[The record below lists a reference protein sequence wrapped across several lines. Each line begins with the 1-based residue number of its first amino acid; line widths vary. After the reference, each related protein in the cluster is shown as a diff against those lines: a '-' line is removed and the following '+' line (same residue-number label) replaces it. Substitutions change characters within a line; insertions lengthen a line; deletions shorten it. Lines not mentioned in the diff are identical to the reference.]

1 MTCFIFALSHLV
13 LLVFVARTLQVDI
26 ILNSFQGHG
35 RGPHVYDVAVC
46 PRIPAGVCCLAPQ
59 STFDAQ
65 RVRHGFG
72 ASRVT
77 FRHLLPGDIGAV
89 FKAGNSAEFQAA
101 VMAGGSSISE
111 YRLRAGCSS
120 ILIHGV
126 FGPGV
131 SSYSGSFIGGAS
143 YISLGQ
149 AHIPPDLK
157 TMSWLDF
164 QGVFGLVWGG
174 GQWFASESAQKRF
187 GRSKPK
193 ERRVIRSALR
203 GTAYIK
209 PPARWVYPAYI
220 VANGINYTHGDAVD
234 LLYKAANGEVL
245 NLTMPDP
252 VRDLG

>member
-1 MTCFIFALSHLV
+1 MMCFVFALSHLV
-13 LLVFVARTLQVDI
+13 LLVFVARTVQVDI
-26 ILNSFQGHG
+26 ILNSFQGYG
-35 RGPHVYDVAVC
+35 RGPHIYDVAVC
-46 PRIPAGVCCLAPQ
+46 PRQPAGVCCLAPQ
-59 STFDAQ
+59 STFDSQ
-65 RVRHGFG
+65 RVLHGFG

-101 VMAGGSSISE
+101 VMAGGSPTSE

-120 ILIHGV
+120 ILINGV

-131 SSYSGSFIGGAS
+131 RSYSGSFIGGAS

-149 AHIPPDLK
+149 ARIPPDLR
-157 TMSWLDF
+157 TVSLLDF

-174 GQWFASESAQKRF
+174 GQWFTSKSAQQRF

-193 ERRVIRSALR
+193 ERRGIPSAQR

-220 VANGINYTHGDAVD
+220 VADGVKYTNDDAVD
-234 LLYKAANGEVL
+234 LVYKAASGAVY
-245 NLTMPDP
+245 NLTMPGP
-252 VRDLG
+252 V